1 MANSPKV
8 AKLLVSS
15 VPLTLEVD
23 GGALKLPLKL
33 SWNMRTI
40 MQVERKLRDLGDP
53 VNILQALGAFFRDL
67 DATRLAVGVWAAA
80 QQDSPEYVGDEGL
93 EIISSFLTPD
103 NYGVAVVALKDAFL
117 ESLSKERRD
126 AIKKAEKEELE
137 GAEPKDPTP
146 ARTLVM

>member
-15 VPLTLEVD
+15 VPLTLEVE
-23 GGALKLPLKL
+23 GVAVKLPLKL
-33 SWNMRTI
+33 SWNMRAILTI
-40 MQVERKLRDLGDP
+40 EHKLRELGDP
-53 VNILQALGAFFRDL
+53 INILQALGSFFRDL
-67 DATRLAVGVWAAA
+67 DATRLVVGVWAAA
-80 QQDSPEYVGDEGL
+80 QQDSPEYAGDEGL
-93 EIISSFLTPD
+93 EVIQSYLTPD

-126 AIKKAEKEELE
+126 AIRKAEKEELE

-146 ARTLVM
+146 ARPLVM